1 MSEQLKQ
8 MAYTILRVFGGVIV
22 ASLIADLSNLMDFHW
37 DDWKPVIV
45 AAIAAAL
52 VVVANA
58 LNPADAR
65 YGIGTVK
72 S

>member
-1 MSEQLKQ
+1 MEQYKQ
-8 MAYTILRVFGGVIV
+8 MAYTIARVFVGVIV
-22 ASLIADLSNLMDFHW
+22 ASLIADLANLMDFHW

-58 LNPADAR
+58 LNPADTR
-65 YGIGTVK
+65 YGINADQ